1 MKKIK
6 ALLLIAI
13 LSLSSIGLVGCFS
26 KESQT
31 KDSNNNTK
39 MKITLVLDKGGV
51 NDQSFNQSAW
61 EGAKK
66 AEKEYKVEVNYI
78 ETNQESEYKTNIETA
93 VDRGSDLIIGV
104 GYNLADAIKEAAKNY
119 PNQNF
124 AIIDG
129 NYKDGIPKNVR
140 PILFS
145 EEESGYLV
153 GLISAKMSNANKFG
167 FIGGMDIPSVTNFA
181 VGFEKGLK
189 EVNSKNKLSTQ
200 FANSFTD
207 AAKGKAIATQMYND
221 GIEII
226 FTAGGG
232 VNSGTYEAG
241 KEFGKYVVAVDMPQN
256 YVSPDTILTSA
267 LKNVGIGV
275 KLTIKDLVEG
285 KFKGGEATIFDIS
298 NGGVGYEKTKLIPD
312 DVVKFVDK
320 KIKK

>member
-6 ALLLIAI
+6 ALLLIAV

-26 KESQT
+26 KKSQT

-189 EVNSKNKLSTQ
+189 EVNPKNKLSTQ

-226 FTAGGG
+226 FTAAGG

-256 YVSPDTILTSA
+256 YVSQDTILTSA

-285 KFKGGEATIFDIS
+285 KFKGGEAAIFDIS